1 MSFFPA
7 FDMLPSDST
16 GKEFACNA
24 GDTGDMDLTP
34 GSGRTPGG
42 GNGNL
47 FRYSCLKNPQDK
59 GAWWDSLGSQ
69 RVGGHD

>member
-34 GSGRTPGG
+34 GSGRTP
-42 GNGNL
+42 
-47 FRYSCLKNPQDK
+47 
-59 GAWWDSLGSQ
+59 
-69 RVGGHD
+69 